1 MLYDYYNTHPNATAP
16 GTPMQLSRESGSPL
30 YRQIAER
37 LEYEI
42 VTGRLRAE
50 ARLPSLRD
58 AADAWGVNLHT
69 VRKAYHELEASG
81 FAEIGPRGATVA
93 RLARCAR
100 SGGIEAAVREFAARM
115 RDEYGAGPSEL
126 RRALGRLE
134 TSAPRAGDR
143 VSLIECSRT
152 LSHDLA
158 DQVSERTG
166 IAVEPIDLHDDRSLP
181 EGAVIGT
188 YFHAEHLKDRLGE
201 RAADL
206 HLVRIRPRESLLAGL
221 AARAREGSLRR
232 LVLIDRL
239 RDSAGDLAADF
250 QSRLGERVPVEAR
263 ILSDPLLAF
272 PAAAPGIVVVASP
285 QTWDRLTDELRARQ
299 DVVKLEYE
307 LEPEDLEQ
315 LARRLGVRTEDARD

>member
-1 MLYDYYNTHPNATAP
+1 
-16 GTPMQLSRESGSPL
+16 MQLSRKSASPL

-42 VTGRLRAE
+42 VTGRLGAD

-69 VRKAYHELEASG
+69 VRKAYHELESSG
-81 FAEIGPRGATVA
+81 LAEIGPRGATVA
-93 RLARCAR
+93 RLARGAES
-100 SGGIEAAVREFAARM
+100 SGVERAMREFAARM
-115 RDEYGAGPSEL
+115 RDEYGAGPAEL
-126 RRALGRLE
+126 RRVLERLE
-134 TSAPRAGDR
+134 VSGAGAADR

-152 LSHDLA
+152 LSRDLA
-158 DQVSERTG
+158 RQVSERYG

-188 YFHAEHLKDRLGE
+188 YFHAEHLKGRLGE
-201 RAADL
+201 RAGDL
-206 HLVRIRPRESLLAGL
+206 HLVRIRPRESLLADL
-221 AARAREGSLRR
+221 AARAADGTLRR
-232 LVLIDRL
+232 LILMDRL

-250 QSRLGERVPVEAR
+250 QSRLGERVPVETR

-272 PAAAPGIVVVASP
+272 PAAEPGAVVVASP
-285 QTWDRLTDELRARQ
+285 QTWDRLTDELRARP
-299 DVVKLEYE
+299 DVMKLEYE

-315 LARRLGVRTEDARD
+315 LAGRLGVRAEGARG